1 MNIGRS
7 KRERDRL
14 HRRPFGPAPVLS
26 LRLSNRVPSEQIK
39 CREVMVIYKE
49 VYDGTVLAKEVIIK
63 AEEFWQLGN
72 KTVTVRLRYSF
83 TDSRVIR
90 V

>member
-1 MNIGRS
+1 
-7 KRERDRL
+7 
-14 HRRPFGPAPVLS
+14 
-26 LRLSNRVPSEQIK
+26 
-39 CREVMVIYKE
+39 MVIYKE

-72 KTVTVRLRYSF
+72 KTVTVRLRNSF